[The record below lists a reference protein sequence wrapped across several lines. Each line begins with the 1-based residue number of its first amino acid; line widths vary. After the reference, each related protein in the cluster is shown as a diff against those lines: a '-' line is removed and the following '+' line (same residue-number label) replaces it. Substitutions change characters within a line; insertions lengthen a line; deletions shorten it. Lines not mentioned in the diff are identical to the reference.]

1 MIYILIFLRFSLK
14 APFSRG
20 LSITMLE
27 DTAGYLDNLLMKQ
40 IHQTNGPVIDYP
52 PIAIA
57 WGCLLIIYTHT
68 YIYFFPKWT
77 TYLYT
82 STYIYI
88 DYLLITL
95 SLSLYISIHIIYI
108 YISIYMGNANPLH
121 ALTNGPVSQL
131 VGW

>member
-1 MIYILIFLRFSLK
+1 MIYILIIVRFSLK
-14 APFSRG
+14 PPFSRG

-57 WGCLLIIYTHT
+57 WGCLLIIYTHI
-68 YIYFFPKWT
+68 YIYFSEVDH
-77 TYLYT
+77 L
-82 STYIYI
+82 SIHIYIYI

-108 YISIYMGNANPLH
+108 HIYIYG
-121 ALTNGPVSQL
+121 
-131 VGW
+131 

>member
-1 MIYILIFLRFSLK
+1 
-14 APFSRG
+14 
-20 LSITMLE
+20 MLE

-68 YIYFFPKWT
+68 YIYFPKWT

-82 STYIYI
+82 STYIYRLFTNYAI
-88 DYLLITL
+88 
-95 SLSLYISIHIIYI
+95 SLSLYIYIYLYILYIYI

>member
-40 IHQTNGPVIDYP
+40 NHQTNGPVVDYY

-57 WGCLLIIYTHT
+57 
-68 YIYFFPKWT
+68 
-77 TYLYT
+77 
-82 STYIYI
+82 
-88 DYLLITL
+88 
-95 SLSLYISIHIIYI
+95 
-108 YISIYMGNANPLH
+108 
-121 ALTNGPVSQL
+121 
-131 VGW
+131 